1 MTWTLSEL
9 ASVAEIL
16 GLLAI
21 VPSLIFVGV
30 QLVRGNR
37 EARATTTQLAVQS
50 EMDIATALLDNAS
63 IWEKVVTGA
72 PLAAGE
78 ETRKAII
85 LFNLLMLETASRYQQ
100 FKSGYLEPES
110 WEGRARILPSL
121 VEAPIYDVWRNSH
134 GGMNLPASFLKLLES
149 LKSGA

>member
-50 EMDIATALLDNAS
+50 EMNIATALLDNAG

-85 LFNLLMLETASRYQQ
+85 LFNLMMLETASRYQQ
-100 FKSGYLEPES
+100 FNSGYLEPES

-121 VEAPIYDVWRNSH
+121 VEFPIYYVWRNSP
-134 GGMNLPASFLKLLES
+134 GGMNQTASFLNLLDS
-149 LKSGA
+149 LKSGE

>member
-9 ASVAEIL
+9 ASVAEIV

-50 EMDIATALLDNAS
+50 EMNTATALLDNAG

-85 LFNLLMLETASRYQQ
+85 LFNLMMLETASRYQQ
-100 FKSGYLEPES
+100 FNSGYLEPES

-121 VEAPIYDVWRNSH
+121 VEFPIYDVWRNSP
-134 GGMNLPASFLKLLES
+134 GVMNQTASFLNFLDS

>member
-37 EARATTTQLAVQS
+37 EARATTNELAVQF
-50 EMDIATALLDNAS
+50 EINIATALLDNAS

-100 FKSGYLEPES
+100 FISGYLEPES
-110 WEGRARILPSL
+110 WEGRARILPAL
-121 VEAPIYDVWRNSH
+121 VEYPIYDVWRNSL
-134 GGMNLPASFLKLLES
+134 GGKNQTASFLKLLES

>member
-50 EMDIATALLDNAS
+50 EPRMSTLSCVLLRA
-63 IWEKVVTGA
+63 E
-72 PLAAGE
+72 
-78 ETRKAII
+78 R
-85 LFNLLMLETASRYQQ
+85 QQ
-100 FKSGYLEPES
+100 QG
-110 WEGRARILPSL
+110 
-121 VEAPIYDVWRNSH
+121 
-134 GGMNLPASFLKLLES
+134 
-149 LKSGA
+149 